1 MHCDAP
7 NAIQIISD
15 RQKMTTHG
23 APPVHWHGAQ
33 MANRRGI
40 AERPPDRAGA
50 KRRTQRQKACKNP
63 VLTGLCCPDVRMS
76 GQILGA
82 DGETRTRTAFATT
95 PQDSVSTNFTTS
107 ADFIQKSR
115 GFLESRTF
123 YHVIDDSRAS
133 ARLAAPDPAVRRASP
148 GQQALTSATGHGI
161 NLSCL
166 RAILAS
172 PCAHPG
178 CSRGISS
185 GYSYKREFVGA
196 HAWPAYDASHTQQ
209 GLRPVEKVPPCNV

>member
-15 RQKMTTHG
+15 RQKMD
-23 APPVHWHGAQ
+23 PWHPSRALAWGS
-33 MANRRGI
+33 NG
-40 AERPPDRAGA
+40 ESKGNCRAGPGQGRRKETNA
-50 KRRTQRQKACKNP
+50 KTK
-63 VLTGLCCPDVRMS
+63 GLKESSSYRPLLSGCPDKFLVP
-76 GQILGA
+76 
-82 DGETRTRTAFATT
+82 TARLELAQLSPLP

-107 ADFIQKSR
+107 ANFIQKSR

-133 ARLAAPDPAVRRASP
+133 TRRVAPDPAARRATP

-172 PCAHPG
+172 SCAHPG

-196 HAWPAYDASHTQQ
+196 HAWSAYDASHTQQ
-209 GLRPVEKVPPCNV
+209 GLRPVEKVPPCNA

>member
-1 MHCDAP
+1 MRQMQYKLF
-7 NAIQIISD
+7 QID
-15 RQKMTTHG
+15 RRRRPMARPYALAWG
-23 APPVHWHGAQ
+23 PQ

-40 AERPPDRAGA
+40 AEPDPDRAGA
-50 KRRTQRQKACKNP
+50 KRGTQRQKACKNP
-63 VLTGLCCPDVRMS
+63 VLTGLCCPGCPDKFLVP
-76 GQILGA
+76 
-82 DGETRTRTAFATT
+82 TARLELAQLSPLP

-107 ADFIQKSR
+107 AYFIQKSR

-133 ARLAAPDPAVRRASP
+133 TRLVAPGPAARRASP
-148 GQQALTSATGHGI
+148 GNKPLQARQAMAS
-161 NLSCL
+161 NLSCR

>member
-1 MHCDAP
+1 MRLPLSTDQGIRA
-7 NAIQIISD
+7 
-15 RQKMTTHG
+15 
-23 APPVHWHGAQ
+23 
-33 MANRRGI
+33 RG
-40 AERPPDRAGA
+40 GL
-50 KRRTQRQKACKNP
+50 KQQKNP
-63 VLTGLCCPDVRMS
+63 HPP
-76 GQILGA
+76 
-82 DGETRTRTAFATT
+82 GEMRVFYMRPGTTWDKFLVPTARLELAQLSPLP

-107 ADFIQKSR
+107 ANFIQKSR

-133 ARLAAPDPAVRRASP
+133 ARRVAPDPAARRATP

-172 PCAHPG
+172 SCAHPG

>member
-1 MHCDAP
+1 M
-7 NAIQIISD
+7 
-15 RQKMTTHG
+15 
-23 APPVHWHGAQ
+23 APPYALAWGAQ
-33 MANRRGI
+33 MANRREI
-40 AERPPDRAGA
+40 AEPDPDRAGA
-50 KRRTQRQKACKNP
+50 KRGTQRQKACKNP
-63 VLTGLCCPDVRMS
+63 VLTGLCCPGCPDKFLVP
-76 GQILGA
+76 
-82 DGETRTRTAFATT
+82 TARLELAQLSPLP

-107 ADFIQKSR
+107 ANFIQKSR
-115 GFLESRTF
+115 GFLESRRF
-123 YHVIDDSRAS
+123 YHVIAGSRAS
-133 ARLAAPDPAVRRASP
+133 ARLVAPGPAARRVSP

>member
-1 MHCDAP
+1 MAP
-7 NAIQIISD
+7 LPCIGMGLKWRIEGELQSGPRTGQAQRDERKDKRPVRIQFL
-15 RQKMTTHG
+15 Q
-23 APPVHWHGAQ
+23 AFA
-33 MANRRGI
+33 
-40 AERPPDRAGA
+40 
-50 KRRTQRQKACKNP
+50 
-63 VLTGLCCPDVRMS
+63 VRMS
-76 GQILGA
+76 GCPDKFLVP
-82 DGETRTRTAFATT
+82 TARLELAQLSPLP

>member
-1 MHCDAP
+1 MAP
-7 NAIQIISD
+7 LPCIGMGLKWRIEGELQS
-15 RQKMTTHG
+15 G
-23 APPVHWHGAQ
+23 
-33 MANRRGI
+33 
-40 AERPPDRAGA
+40 PPDRAGA

-76 GQILGA
+76 GCPDKFLVP
-82 DGETRTRTAFATT
+82 TARLELAQLSPLP

-133 ARLAAPDPAVRRASP
+133 ARLAPPDPAVRRASP